1 MNIYLDTNI
10 LFADPFFKSNFS
22 ELLLKSSADKSINL
36 YIPKICLN
44 ELFFKLTAKARVLET
59 EIKNKTSELNK
70 WTDTKIDVINFDLT
84 EFEKL
89 IQKFY
94 KEKLD
99 DHTFIQLNHQNDY
112 FTENLEKAIRGIAPF
127 FTDRKEE
134 FRDSLIWS
142 TIREHSINDKSNK
155 KYFLTANYADFW
167 NFEKTDLHPNLK
179 KESYG
184 IIVVESVKKLF
195 EIETSLID
203 FKKRQEFQIWLDKQG
218 ITINSIQESIRKYLW
233 NHISNSI
240 DAAIKKYSIKNL
252 NSDFDLGYIIPD
264 IVKENFTVAKIDNIV
279 SVEEFAT
286 FEVSSKFTFTGKLFL
301 PNYEKGDFSNSETKF
316 FVANICLILS
326 YDKDSLFKP
335 VSTKV
340 NKIEIE

>member
-36 YIPKICLN
+36 FIPKICLN

-112 FTENLEKAIRGIAPF
+112 FTENLE
-127 FTDRKEE
+127 
-134 FRDSLIWS
+134 
-142 TIREHSINDKSNK
+142 
-155 KYFLTANYADFW
+155 
-167 NFEKTDLHPNLK
+167 
-179 KESYG
+179 
-184 IIVVESVKKLF
+184 
-195 EIETSLID
+195 
-203 FKKRQEFQIWLDKQG
+203 
-218 ITINSIQESIRKYLW
+218 
-233 NHISNSI
+233 
-240 DAAIKKYSIKNL
+240 
-252 NSDFDLGYIIPD
+252 
-264 IVKENFTVAKIDNIV
+264 
-279 SVEEFAT
+279 
-286 FEVSSKFTFTGKLFL
+286 
-301 PNYEKGDFSNSETKF
+301 
-316 FVANICLILS
+316 
-326 YDKDSLFKP
+326 
-335 VSTKV
+335 
-340 NKIEIE
+340 